1 MVVRPYWSGQ
11 IRLSLVTM
19 PVNVYAALNAS
30 RQISLHEIYE
40 PTGERVRRQKVVDDK
55 PVDNDD
61 IIKGYEY
68 EKDEYVL
75 LTQEEI
81 DALKV
86 PSKNIIDL
94 VQFVKAEEIDPLY
107 FEKPYFVAP
116 DGDSAEEAFIVIRDA
131 LRAKK
136 MVALGQL
143 AIAGRERLCAI
154 RPCGSGML
162 LETLRYKEEIRKSDP
177 YFADIDEMNVA
188 DEQVDLAKEL
198 IERKTSKFDPS
209 KFHDHYRDALQE
221 LIDAKIEKR
230 EVREVETQRLPTG
243 KVVNLMD
250 ALKKSLGENS
260 KSTKSKASK
269 PKPKKAVAKK
279 PAKAAAKKTLAKK
292 PATKKP
298 ASGRKAG

>member
-11 IRLSLVTM
+11 LRLSLVTL
-19 PVNVYAALNAS
+19 PVNIYAALNAA

-40 PTGERVRRQKVVDDK
+40 PTGERVRRQKVVNNK
-55 PVDNDD
+55 PVDNDE

-75 LTQEEI
+75 LTQDEI

-86 PSKNIIDL
+86 PSKNTIDL

-154 RPCGSGML
+154 RACGSGML

-177 YFADIDEMNVA
+177 YFADIDELDVA
-188 DEQVDLAKEL
+188 DEQVELAKEL
-198 IERKTSKFDPS
+198 IDRKTAKFDPS

-230 EVREVETQRLPTG
+230 EVRELDTQKLPTG

-250 ALKKSLGENS
+250 ALKKSLNAKNTSSAEKPS
-260 KSTKSKASK
+260 PKAKVKASTKKTPAKTKAKAK
-269 PKPKKAVAKK
+269 PKV
-279 PAKAAAKKTLAKK
+279 T
-292 PATKKP
+292 ATKKTTP
-298 ASGRKAG
+298 RKKAG